1 METPRQ
7 KEKKEAIKKEISR
20 LKRIIKNIPDDKKK
34 AAEGLIQEAAFMRAT
49 LGELREIIDRDG
61 PLDLFEQGDYAYN
74 REHPAVKS
82 YNTMVQRY
90 SAICKLI
97 FDLLPTEDKSKTAT
111 DELMDFVKKAR
122 K

>member
-1 METPRQ
+1 MDLSRQEQKQ
-7 KEKKEAIKKEISR
+7 KEIKREIAKLKKLLANLS
-20 LKRIIKNIPDDKKK
+20 PDKKR

-49 LGELREIIDRDG
+49 LGELRAIIDRDG

-82 YNTMVQRY
+82 YNTMIQRY
-90 SAICKLI
+90 SAVMKQLI
-97 FDLLPTEDKSKTAT
+97 ELLPNESAKEAN
-111 DELMDFVKKAR
+111 DELIEFVKRAK

>member
-1 METPRQ
+1 METSRQ

-90 SAICKLI
+90 SAICKRI